1 MNHIVVFLVII
12 FMLSGCSEEQ
22 VPEQKLKPVSAIE
35 LKKTNSF
42 DSRIL
47 SGVIQPADTTTLT
60 FEVSGKVEDVFFDIG
75 EAFDKGEPLAK
86 LEQTKYLLAVQE
98 AKGQVSN
105 AKATML
111 NVKQDFERKAS
122 LVDDGAVSGAQ
133 YDAAKSQYESAKDKV
148 DIAQVRLAMAKE
160 KLKDT
165 TLIAPYAGTISKRNI
180 EPSQQVSPN
189 ISALLI
195 QGKESFEVSALAP
208 EGLLS
213 SLTIDKPAKVTI
225 SALDKSLNAKI
236 KEIGSAAQGANA
248 FPIILKISANDIAGI
263 RTGMSAEVQFKQQQG
278 ESHGFMVPV
287 SAIMAK
293 ENNQHFV
300 FKLITTAQADSQQA
314 GYVLQK
320 TTVDVMKF
328 FAQKAQIKGDLKE
341 GEQIVNAGMAFLH
354 DGQKVT
360 LIEGKIKRLNP

>member
-1 MNHIVVFLVII
+1 MNHLVICLVII
-12 FMLSGCSEEQ
+12 FVVSGCSKEPK
-22 VPEQKLKPVSAIE
+22 PEQKLKPVSTIK
-35 LKKTNSF
+35 LNKTNAF

-60 FEVSGKVEDVFFDIG
+60 FEVSGKVEDVFFEIG
-75 EAFDKGEPLAK
+75 ETFDKGEPLAK

-98 AKGQVSN
+98 GEGQLSN
-105 AKATML
+105 AQSVLL

-122 LVDDGAVSGAQ
+122 LVDDGAVSRAQ
-133 YDAAKSQYESAKDKV
+133 FDAAKSQYESAQDKV
-148 DIAQVRLAMAKE
+148 DIAKARLEIAKE
-160 KLKDT
+160 DLKDT
-165 TLIAPYAGTISKRNI
+165 TLIAPYDGTISQRNI

-189 ISALLI
+189 TSAFLI

-213 SLTIDKPAKVTI
+213 SLTIDKPAKVVI
-225 SALDKSLNAKI
+225 SALNKTLDAKI

-248 FPIILKISANDIAGI
+248 FPVILKISASDIAGI
-263 RTGMSAEVQFKQQQG
+263 RTGMSAEVQFKQQQ
-278 ESHGFMVPV
+278 EKSDGFMVPV

-293 ENNQHFV
+293 EDNQHFV
-300 FKLITTAQADSQQA
+300 FKLVSTGQADSQQA
-314 GYVLQK
+314 GYILQK
-320 TTVDVMKF
+320 TTVDVVTLL
-328 FAQKAQIKGDLKE
+328 AQKAQIKGDLKE

-360 LIEGKIKRLNP
+360 LIEGEIKRLNP